1 MTRDDIMRLA
11 RETCAQGP
19 QEDWDST
26 AWVFGDD
33 GLERFA
39 VVVAAAEREECA
51 KICETLWDVSE
62 NGSATEEKAYGD
74 ECAAAIRDRGP
85 WVKTYSG
92 GKPNYT

>member
-1 MTRDDIMRLA
+1 MTRDEIMRLA

-26 AWVFGDD
+26 AWVFGDE

-39 VVVAAAEREECA
+39 ALVAESEREACCA
-51 KICETLWDVSE
+51 IVFGQC
-62 NGSATEEKAYGD
+62 GSD
-74 ECAAAIRDRGP
+74 NAAQRTVDAIRARGR

-92 GKPNYT
+92 GKPQYT